1 MRRLTS
7 VGVARRSGAI
17 NTVNAPFNC
26 ALPRMARAS
35 LSAARCARCTLPQ
48 TCGWVQTRRS
58 VWGSR
63 PIAVLSKVAPQFPL
77 TPGPAPRTGAGS
89 AASQLGCA
97 VRRSRAGTLAGMSV
111 FPGHVARETSVHDG
125 KRVSDPLRGCR
136 CFRVMIPI
144 TIVALEQGFRPLAG
158 MSVFPGHN
166 VGRNYAASTR
176 FQTPCGDVGV
186 SGRIRFSLPPR
197 DVCVGFRPLAGM
209 SVFPG
214 VHRLAGAQPRREF
227 QTPCGDVGVSGT
239 ESYFRY

>member
-1 MRRLTS
+1 MRLRGAAAGRRSVLRHYSLHPLRRTRRVGCGAAPQHQAGSAPRAGAIAACEPPKTADHAAVADPAAHARLRRTAPTMIPMAVATQGFASPIVTAARAAPISS

-111 FPGHVARETSVHDG
+111 FPGELASSV
-125 KRVSDPLRGCR
+125 
-136 CFRVMIPI
+136 
-144 TIVALEQGFRPLAG
+144 
-158 MSVFPGHN
+158 
-166 VGRNYAASTR
+166 
-176 FQTPCGDVGV
+176 
-186 SGRIRFSLPPR
+186 
-197 DVCVGFRPLAGM
+197 
-209 SVFPG
+209 
-214 VHRLAGAQPRREF
+214 
-227 QTPCGDVGVSGT
+227 
-239 ESYFRY
+239 